1 MPGVKKAVPA
11 KKKAGLG
18 KKKAVPSSRVPKSA
32 DAFLFTG
39 KWCKIGGLTGKD
51 KMQEVVR
58 GLGIRWETI
67 WITRCARPLPK
78 SKLATPKPNPQSRY
92 KPGQFGK
99 AGHGGYQLCYVQ
111 GEEVAEDVFK
121 LTLEKGLPDELRE
134 RLAP

>member
-1 MPGVKKAVPA
+1 MPGE
-11 KKKAGLG
+11 KKAG
-18 KKKAVPSSRVPKSA
+18 PRNQTPKRADA

-51 KMQEVVR
+51 RMQEVVR

-67 WITRCARPLPK
+67 WITRCARPCPK
-78 SKLATPKPNPQSRY
+78 SKLATPKPNPQARY
-92 KPGQFGK
+92 KPSQFGK

-121 LTLEKGLPDELRE
+121 LTLEKDLPDELRE